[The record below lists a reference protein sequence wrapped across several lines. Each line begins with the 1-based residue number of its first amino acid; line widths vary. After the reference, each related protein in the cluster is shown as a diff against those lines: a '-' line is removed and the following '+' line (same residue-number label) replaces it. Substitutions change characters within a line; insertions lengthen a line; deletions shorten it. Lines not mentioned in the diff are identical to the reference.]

1 MERKSKYFGVTEQ
14 PKQIVESLVKRRE
27 RMYVKMKGKEDNL
40 KRRRKK
46 WVDSILSKNL
56 RFVRNRDLRD

>member
-1 MERKSKYFGVTEQ
+1 
-14 PKQIVESLVKRRE
+14 
-27 RMYVKMKGKEDNL
+27 MYVKMKGKEDNL